1 MIKAMFSPKGGISAE
16 IMRTIGAATTSVK
29 VAAFVFTSTYIGKA
43 IKNAIYFKHVKVQM
57 VLEAKVARKKYSI
70 DELLAVYGVDVREI
84 DIPRGVMH
92 NKIVI
97 VDDKKVITGS
107 YNFTNDAENKN
118 YENVIISDIPE
129 FVADFVKEFD
139 KLWAISTVNNASI
152 PGKTINAN
160 IY

>member
-29 VAAFVFTSTYIGKA
+29 VAAFAFTSTYIGKA

-118 YENVIISDIPE
+118 CENMIVTDIPE
-129 FVADFVKEFD
+129 LVAAYIKEFD
-139 KLWAISTVNNASI
+139 KLWAMSTVNNASTT
-152 PGKTINAN
+152 GKTINAN

>member
-1 MIKAMFSPKGGISAE
+1 MIKPMFSPKGGISAE

-70 DELLAVYGVDVREI
+70 DELLAVYGVDVRVI

-92 NKIVI
+92 NKFVI
-97 VDDKKVITGS
+97 VDDTKLITGS
-107 YNFTNDAENKN
+107 CNFTNDAENKN
-118 YENVIISDIPE
+118 CENVIVTDIPE
-129 FVADFVKEFD
+129 LVAAYIKEFD
-139 KLWAISTVNNASI
+139 KLWARSI
-152 PGKTINAN
+152 VPGATTTGKTINAN

>member
-1 MIKAMFSPKGGISAE
+1 
-16 IMRTIGAATTSVK
+16 
-29 VAAFVFTSTYIGKA
+29 
-43 IKNAIYFKHVKVQM
+43 
-57 VLEAKVARKKYSI
+57 
-70 DELLAVYGVDVREI
+70 
-84 DIPRGVMH
+84 MH

-129 FVADFVKEFD
+129 FVADYVKEFD
-139 KLWAISTVNNASI
+139 KLWAMSTVNNASAT
-152 PGKTINAN
+152 GKTINAN

>member
-29 VAAFVFTSTYIGKA
+29 VAAFAFTSTYIGKA

-57 VLEAKVARKKYSI
+57 VLEAKVARKKYNI

-118 YENVIISDIPE
+118 YENMIVTDIPE
-129 FVADFVKEFD
+129 LVAAYIKEFD
-139 KLWAISTVNNASI
+139 KLLAMSTVNNASAK
-152 PGKTINAN
+152 GKTINAN

>member
-1 MIKAMFSPKGGISAE
+1 MFSPKGGISAE

-29 VAAFVFTSTYIGKA
+29 VAAFAFTSTYIGKA

-139 KLWAISTVNNASI
+139 KLWAMSTVPGATTT
-152 PGKTINAN
+152 GKTINAN

>member
-1 MIKAMFSPKGGISAE
+1 
-16 IMRTIGAATTSVK
+16 MRTIGAATTSVK

-43 IKNAIYFKHVKVQM
+43 IKNAIYFKHVKVKM

-70 DELLAVYGVDVREI
+70 DELLTVYGVDVRVI

-129 FVADFVKEFD
+129 FVADYVKEFD
-139 KLWAISTVNNASI
+139 KLWAISTVNNASAT
-152 PGKTINAN
+152 GKTINAN

>member
-57 VLEAKVARKKYSI
+57 VLEAKVAKKKYSL
-70 DELLAVYGVDVREI
+70 DELLAVYGVDVRVI

-92 NKIVI
+92 NKFVI
-97 VDDKKVITGS
+97 VDDTKLITGS
-107 YNFTNDAENKN
+107 CNFTNEAENKN
-118 YENVIISDIPE
+118 YENVIVSDIPE
-129 FVADFVKEFD
+129 LVAAYVKEFD
-139 KLWAISTVNNASI
+139 KLWAISIAVQPPVAVKNIIVNA
-152 PGKTINAN
+152 
-160 IY
+160 Y